1 MTKAIDT
8 TTTPADTFWSKFSKA
23 EAAAEKEPPLVAEA
37 KLCAAVENAA
47 IFSRGVWGKPGTTL
61 EDVKK
66 RAEVCAY
73 WTGGYRDEN
82 GELHLPDLTSD
93 DLRERAVAELL
104 LAVLAPKT

>member
-8 TTTPADTFWSKFSKA
+8 TTTPADTFWSKFRKA

-37 KLCAAVENAA
+37 KLCASVENAA
-47 IFSRGVWGKPGTTL
+47 TFSRNVWAKPATPDDAKL
-61 EDVKK
+61 

-82 GELHLPDLTSD
+82 GALHLPDLTSD
-93 DLRERAVAELL
+93 DLGKRAVAELL
-104 LAVLAPKT
+104 LADLAPKT

>member
-1 MTKAIDT
+1 MPQANQLDITTID
-8 TTTPADTFWSKFSKA
+8 AFWRNFNEA

-37 KLCAAVENAA
+37 KLCASVKNAVT
-47 IFSRGVWGKPGTTL
+47 FSLDVWAKPGTTL

-93 DLRERAVAELL
+93 DRRERAVAELL
-104 LAVLAPKT
+104 LAVLAPNS